1 MPYKLLDIQ
10 KSAAVATQTTISVD
24 GEGKWIGID
33 QEKEEI
39 DPFVFSDDDI
49 SDDDGF
55 DDAIESDSDDD
66 GFDDAIMEDDIKY
79 TDGEIRAIA
88 KQKAIPDDEG
98 FMECNPHLV
107 EICAMD
113 IKERRYRLK
122 RGLTADSGAG
132 DSVIPKRMVN
142 SKKIRSSPGSRRGL
156 HYVSATDHRIP
167 NVGEISLE
175 FQTDEGQTE
184 TIVFQVADVNK
195 PLMSI
200 SDRVDHRCRVV
211 FDQDDET
218 GEDLS
223 HIYNKK
229 TKKKKMKLNRVGKVW
244 VLDCTVTSEFIS
256 ELSSAFSRPGL

>member
-1 MPYKLLDIQ
+1 MPYKLID
-10 KSAAVATQTTISVD
+10 TQTGVTVGTQTDTSVND
-24 GEGKWIGID
+24 EGTWIGIH
-33 QEKEEI
+33 QAKEEI
-39 DPFVFSDDDI
+39 DPFVFSDDEI
-49 SDDDGF
+49 SGENASEDDGF
-55 DDAIESDSDDD
+55 DDDLI
-66 GFDDAIMEDDIKY
+66 GDDIEY

-98 FMECNPHLV
+98 FMDCNPYEV
-107 EICAMD
+107 EVCAMD

-132 DSVIPKRMVN
+132 DSVIPKCMVN
-142 SKKIRSSPGSRRGL
+142 SKKIRPSPGSRRGL

-175 FQTDEGQTE
+175 FQTDEGQSE

-218 GEDLS
+218 GVDLS

-229 TKKKKMKLNRVGKVW
+229 TKKKMKLNLVGKVW
-244 VLDCTVTSEFIS
+244 VLDCTVTSDFIS
-256 ELSSAFSRPGL
+256 ELSSVFSRPGL

>member
-1 MPYKLLDIQ
+1 
-10 KSAAVATQTTISVD
+10 
-24 GEGKWIGID
+24 
-33 QEKEEI
+33 
-39 DPFVFSDDDI
+39 
-49 SDDDGF
+49 
-55 DDAIESDSDDD
+55 
-66 GFDDAIMEDDIKY
+66 MEDDIKY

-98 FMECNPHLV
+98 FMECNPHEV

-142 SKKIRSSPGSRRGL
+142 AKKIRPSAGSRRGL

-167 NVGEISLE
+167 NVGEISLV
-175 FQTDEGQTE
+175 FQTDEGHTE

-218 GEDLS
+218 GVDLS

-229 TKKKKMKLNRVGKVW
+229 TKKTMKLNRVGKVW
-244 VLDCTVTSEFIS
+244 VLDCTVTSDFIS
-256 ELSSAFSRPGL
+256 EVSSVFSRPGL